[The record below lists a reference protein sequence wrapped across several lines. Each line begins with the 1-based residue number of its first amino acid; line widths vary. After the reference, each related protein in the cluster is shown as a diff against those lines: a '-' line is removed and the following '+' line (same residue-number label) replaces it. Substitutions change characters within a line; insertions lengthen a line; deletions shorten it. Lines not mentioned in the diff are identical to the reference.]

1 MDCAICMNKICNKC
15 TLSCNH
21 NFCFKCIDKWCDSK
35 QTCPICRSS
44 ISVNSIRQTRQTR
57 SMSRNSRIKNLTKEL
72 YVLVRDANNTSI
84 HLMALKKYKICKVL
98 KKIYENRWS
107 LKCEYENS
115 YCTGDCYGCHSK
127 NLIKQKLNQF
137 MQDKWDE
144 VAVWMFKF
152 RDYLN

>member
-15 TLSCNH
+15 TLICEH
-21 NFCFKCIDKWCDSK
+21 NFCFTCIDKWCDSK
-35 QTCPICRSS
+35 QSCPICRSI

-57 SMSRNSRIKNLTKEL
+57 SMSRNSRIKNLTEEL
-72 YVLVRDANNTSI
+72 YVLVTEANNASV

-107 LKCEYENS
+107 LKCEYENL
-115 YCTGDCYGCHSK
+115 YCAGDCYGCHSK
-127 NLIKQKLNQF
+127 NLIKQKLNEF

-144 VAVWMFKF
+144 VAIWMFKF